1 MAKSH
6 KRKPVSPQLAAQ
18 AAAMRE
24 RLDQLKAQRA
34 EHEADQRRGANAG
47 GGWKPGGVDPT
58 QTRSGR
64 RGNR

>member
-1 MAKSH
+1 
-6 KRKPVSPQLAAQ
+6 VSPQLAAQ

-34 EHEADQRRGANAG
+34 EREAEQRRGAGSG

-58 QTRSGR
+58 QVRSGR